1 MELSVLF
8 EATDDGNVTVGGG
21 VSGEAENNYYNC
33 NKSLFYIALL
43 VHS

>member
-21 VSGEAENNYYNC
+21 VSGEAENIYDNC
-33 NKSLFYIALL
+33 ITSLL
-43 VHS
+43 HPC